1 MSSFVLLQQPF
12 RVQIFLLHFFFVS
25 NFIMTVYDAQKDIY
39 AISSSSIIFAAIKLY
54 KLSVIKLY
62 KLKFFAQCFDCAA
75 AREQFEI
82 ISDTHE

>member
-1 MSSFVLLQQPF
+1 
-12 RVQIFLLHFFFVS
+12 
-25 NFIMTVYDAQKDIY
+25 MTVYDTQKDIY

-62 KLKFFAQCFDCAA
+62 KLKFFTQCFDCAA
-75 AREQFEI
+75 ARKQFEI